1 MQAEQRFAEE
11 FKTVTNSFG
20 CDCNL
25 ISSQQGAG
33 TGEVILHGI
42 YHIVLSV
49 LSYELWN
56 SFFFFYLSILLED
69 KQRPVNVNTI
79 KPLCRVGVHL
89 LLLCSMCVNVDKR
102 NSSAKWDKLARL

>member
-1 MQAEQRFAEE
+1 M
-11 FKTVTNSFG
+11 TNSFG

-56 SFFFFYLSILLED
+56 SFFYLSILLED
-69 KQRPVNVNTI
+69 KQRPANVNTI
-79 KPLCRVGVHL
+79 KLLCRVGAHL
-89 LLLCSMCVNVDKR
+89 LLLCGMCVNVDK
-102 NSSAKWDKLARL
+102 

>member
-1 MQAEQRFAEE
+1 M
-11 FKTVTNSFG
+11 TNSFG

-56 SFFFFYLSILLED
+56 SFFYLSILLED
-69 KQRPVNVNTI
+69 KQRPANVNTI
-79 KPLCRVGVHL
+79 KPLCRVGAHL